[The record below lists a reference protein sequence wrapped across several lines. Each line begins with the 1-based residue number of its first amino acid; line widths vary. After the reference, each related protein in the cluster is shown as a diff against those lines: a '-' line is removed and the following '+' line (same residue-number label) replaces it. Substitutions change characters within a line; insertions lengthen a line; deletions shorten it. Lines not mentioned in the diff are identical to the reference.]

1 MNDSEPAAT
10 KGADAAATPKA
21 MDYGDYL
28 QLRTLLGA
36 QTRLTDEHDELL
48 FIVIHQATEL
58 WLKLSIHE
66 IRSAAKHIQADD
78 LRSAF
83 KTLSRVA
90 RIQSHMIQAWEILAT
105 MTPFDYAN
113 FRESLGASSG
123 FQSFQY
129 RQLEF
134 LLGAKDR
141 RMLEVH
147 RAEADRHADLAV
159 ILEAPSLYDDALRLL
174 ARRGFAIP
182 ADHLER
188 DWSQPYEA
196 SPEVEAAWLQ
206 IYRQTEQYW
215 DLYELGEK
223 LVDLEYRLQQWRFTH
238 MKTVERIIGFKRGT
252 GGSDGVSYLVKALD
266 RKLFPELLSLRTA
279 M

>member
-1 MNDSEPAAT
+1 
-10 KGADAAATPKA
+10 

-28 QLRTLLGA
+28 QLETLLSA
-36 QTRLTDEHDELL
+36 QTAATEEHDELL

-66 IRSAAKHIQADD
+66 IRSAAERIRADD

-90 RIQSHMIQAWEILAT
+90 RIQAHMIQAWEILAT

-134 LLGAKDR
+134 LLGAKDA
-141 RMLEVH
+141 RMLDVH
-147 RAEADRHADLAV
+147 DAAPARRAE
-159 ILEAPSLYDDALRLL
+159 LEVLLGTPSLYDEALRLL
-174 ARRGFAIP
+174 ARRGFDIP

-188 DWSQPYEA
+188 DWREPYVPSA
-196 SPEVEAAWLQ
+196 AVEAAWLE
-206 IYRQTEQYW
+206 IYRRTEAYW

-252 GGSDGVSYLVKALD
+252 GGSEGVSYLVKALD
-266 RKLFPELLSLRTA
+266 RKLFPELLTLRTA

>member
-1 MNDSEPAAT
+1 
-10 KGADAAATPKA
+10 

-28 QLRTLLGA
+28 QLDALLAA
-36 QTRLTDEHDELL
+36 QETVTGEHDELL

-58 WLKLSIHE
+58 WLKLSVHE
-66 IRSAAKHIQADD
+66 IRAAAADIAGDD
-78 LRSAF
+78 LRGAF

-90 RIQSHMIQAWEILAT
+90 RIQAHMIQAWEILAT

-134 LLGAKDR
+134 LLGAKDA
-141 RMLEVH
+141 RMLAMH
-147 RAEADRHADLAV
+147 EAGTARRDDLEA
-159 ILEAPSLYDDALRLL
+159 ILRAPSLYDEALRLL

-182 ADHLER
+182 ADRVER

-196 SPEVEAAWLQ
+196 SPAVEAAWLE
-206 IYRQTEQYW
+206 IYRNTPEHW

-252 GGSDGVSYLVKALD
+252 GGSEGVSYLVKALD
-266 RKLFPELLSLRTA
+266 RKLFPELLTLRTA

>member
-1 MNDSEPAAT
+1 
-10 KGADAAATPKA
+10 

-28 QLRTLLGA
+28 QLDTLLSA
-36 QTRLTDEHDELL
+36 QTTKTGEHDELL

-58 WLKLSIHE
+58 WLKLSVHE
-66 IRSAAKHIQADD
+66 IKSAAADIRSDD
-78 LRSAF
+78 LRGAF

-90 RIQSHMIQAWEILAT
+90 RIQAHMIQAWEILAT

-113 FRESLGASSG
+113 FREALGASSG

-134 LLGAKDR
+134 LLGAKDA
-141 RMLEVH
+141 RMLEMH
-147 RAEADRHADLAV
+147 ATGSARRGELEA
-159 ILEAPSLYDDALRLL
+159 ILTAPSLYDEALRLL
-174 ARRGFAIP
+174 ARRGFDIP
-182 ADHLER
+182 AERLER
-188 DWSQPYEA
+188 DWRGAYEA
-196 SPEVEAAWLQ
+196 SPAVEAAWLKV
-206 IYRQTEQYW
+206 YRNTAEYW

-252 GGSDGVSYLVKALD
+252 GGSEGVSYLVKALD
-266 RKLFPELLSLRTA
+266 RKLFPELLTLRTA

>member
-1 MNDSEPAAT
+1 
-10 KGADAAATPKA
+10 

-28 QLRTLLGA
+28 QLGTLLSA
-36 QTRLTDEHDELL
+36 QTTATGEHDELL

-58 WLKLSIHE
+58 WLKLSVHE
-66 IRSAAKHIQADD
+66 IRSACGDIRGDD
-78 LRSAF
+78 LQPAF
-83 KTLSRVA
+83 KTLARVA
-90 RIQSHMIQAWEILAT
+90 RIQAHMIQAWEILAT

-141 RMLEVH
+141 RMLELH
-147 RAEADRHADLAV
+147 DAGSARRGDLEAILA
-159 ILEAPSLYDDALRLL
+159 APSLYDEALRLL
-174 ARRGFAIP
+174 ARRGFDIP
-182 ADHLER
+182 ADRLER
-188 DWSQPYEA
+188 DWREPYAA
-196 SPEVEAAWLQ
+196 SPAVEAAWLKV
-206 IYRQTEQYW
+206 YRNAAQYW

-252 GGSDGVSYLVKALD
+252 GGSEGVSYLVKALD
-266 RKLFPELLSLRTA
+266 RKLFPELLTLRTA

>member
-1 MNDSEPAAT
+1 
-10 KGADAAATPKA
+10 

-28 QLRTLLGA
+28 QLDALLDA
-36 QTRLTDEHDELL
+36 QATRTDEHDELL

-66 IRSAAKHIQADD
+66 IRSACSDVAGDD
-78 LRSAF
+78 LRAAF

-90 RIQSHMIQAWEILAT
+90 RIQAHMIQAWEILAT

-134 LLGAKDR
+134 LLGAKDARMVEMHAAGSPR
-141 RMLEVH
+141 RG
-147 RAEADRHADLAV
+147 D
-159 ILEAPSLYDDALRLL
+159 LEATLAEPSLYDQALRLL

-182 ADHLER
+182 ADRLER
-188 DWSQPYEA
+188 DWSQPYEPSA
-196 SPEVEAAWLQ
+196 VVEAAWLT
-206 IYRQTEQYW
+206 IYRNTSEYW

-252 GGSDGVSYLVKALD
+252 GGSEGVSYLVKALD
-266 RKLFPELLSLRTA
+266 RKLFPELLTLRTA

>member
-1 MNDSEPAAT
+1 
-10 KGADAAATPKA
+10 

-28 QLRTLLGA
+28 QLETLLGA
-36 QTRLTDEHDELL
+36 QTTVTVEHDELL

-66 IRSAAKHIQADD
+66 ILSAAARIRADD
-78 LRSAF
+78 LRAAF

-90 RIQSHMIQAWEILAT
+90 RIQAHMIQAWEILAT

-113 FRESLGASSG
+113 FRENLGASSG

-141 RMLEVH
+141 WMLEAH
-147 RAEADRHADLAV
+147 AANPERHAALAA
-159 ILEAPSLYDDALRLL
+159 ILEAPSLYDESLRLL

-188 DWSQPYEA
+188 DWGEPYAA

-206 IYRQTEQYW
+206 VYRRADEFW

-266 RKLFPELLSLRTA
+266 RKLFPELLTLRTA

>member
-1 MNDSEPAAT
+1 
-10 KGADAAATPKA
+10 

-28 QLRTLLGA
+28 QLDALLSA
-36 QTRLTDEHDELL
+36 QATRTDEHDELL
-48 FIVIHQATEL
+48 FIVIHQAAEL

-66 IRSAAKHIQADD
+66 IRGACADVAGDD

-90 RIQSHMIQAWEILAT
+90 RIQAHMIQAWEILAT

-129 RQLEF
+129 RELEF
-134 LLGAKDR
+134 LLGAKDA
-141 RMLEVH
+141 RMVEVH
-147 RAEADRHADLAV
+147 DAGSARREA
-159 ILEAPSLYDDALRLL
+159 LEAALVRPSLYDEALRLL

-182 ADHLER
+182 ADRLER

-196 SPEVEAAWLQ
+196 SEAVEAAWLKV
-206 IYRQTEQYW
+206 YRNTAAYW

-266 RKLFPELLSLRTA
+266 RKLFPELLTLRTS

>member
-1 MNDSEPAAT
+1 
-10 KGADAAATPKA
+10 

-28 QLRTLLGA
+28 QLDTLLSA
-36 QTRLTDEHDELL
+36 QTRATEEHDELL

-66 IRSAAKHIQADD
+66 IASARAHVAADD
-78 LRSAF
+78 LRAAF

-90 RIQSHMIQAWEILAT
+90 RIQAHMIQAWEILAT
-105 MTPFDYAN
+105 MTPGDYAN
-113 FRESLGASSG
+113 FREALGASSG
-123 FQSFQY
+123 FQSVQY

-141 RMLEVH
+141 AMLEVH
-147 RAEADRHADLAV
+147 DQGSARHADLAAT
-159 ILEAPSLYDDALRLL
+159 LAQPSLYDEALRLL

-182 ADHLER
+182 QARLNR
-188 DWSQPYEA
+188 DWTLPYEA
-196 SPEVEAAWLQ
+196 SPQVEAAWLD
-206 IYRQTEQYW
+206 IYRNTDRYW

-266 RKLFPELLSLRTA
+266 RKLFPELLTLRTA

>member
-1 MNDSEPAAT
+1 
-10 KGADAAATPKA
+10 

-28 QLRTLLGA
+28 QLDALLAA
-36 QTRLTDEHDELL
+36 QTTVTGEHDELL

-58 WLKLSIHE
+58 WLKLSVHE
-66 IRSAAKHIQADD
+66 IASARADVAGDD
-78 LRSAF
+78 LRAAF

-90 RIQSHMIQAWEILAT
+90 RIQAHMIQAWEILAT

-134 LLGAKDR
+134 LLGAKDAK
-141 RMLEVH
+141 MLAMHEPGS
-147 RAEADRHADLAV
+147 ARHGDLDA
-159 ILEAPSLYDDALRLL
+159 ILRAPSLYDQALRLL

-182 ADHLER
+182 AERLER
-188 DWSQPYEA
+188 DWTEPYEA
-196 SPEVEAAWLQ
+196 SEAVEAAWLQ
-206 IYRQTEQYW
+206 VYRNTGDYW

-266 RKLFPELLSLRTA
+266 RKLFPELLTLRTA

>member
-1 MNDSEPAAT
+1 
-10 KGADAAATPKA
+10 

-28 QLRTLLGA
+28 QLDALLSA
-36 QTRLTDEHDELL
+36 QSTVTEEHDELL

-66 IRSAAKHIQADD
+66 IRSACTHIRTDD
-78 LRSAF
+78 LRVAF

-90 RIQSHMIQAWEILAT
+90 RIQAHMIQAWEILAT
-105 MTPFDYAN
+105 MTPFDYSN

-147 RAEADRHADLAV
+147 EPGTARRTDLET
-159 ILEAPSLYDDALRLL
+159 ILLAPSLYDEAVRLL
-174 ARRGFAIP
+174 ARRGFNIP
-182 ADHLER
+182 ADRLER
-188 DWSQPYEA
+188 DWSEPYVE
-196 SPEVEAAWLQ
+196 SPAVEAAWLE
-206 IYRQTEQYW
+206 IYRNTGTYW

-252 GGSDGVSYLVKALD
+252 GGSDGVSYLAKALD
-266 RKLFPELLSLRTA
+266 RRLFPELLSLRTS

>member
-1 MNDSEPAAT
+1 
-10 KGADAAATPKA
+10 

-28 QLRTLLGA
+28 QLDALLSA
-36 QTRLTDEHDELL
+36 QTTATDEHDELL

-66 IRSAAKHIQADD
+66 IRRAAADIRGDD
-78 LRSAF
+78 LRAAF

-90 RIQSHMIQAWEILAT
+90 RIQAHMIQAWEILAT

-134 LLGAKDR
+134 LLGAKDA
-141 RMLEVH
+141 RMLEMH
-147 RAEADRHADLAV
+147 GPGTARRGELEA
-159 ILEAPSLYDDALRLL
+159 ILTAPSLYDEALRLL
-174 ARRGFAIP
+174 ARRGFDIP
-182 ADHLER
+182 ADRLER
-188 DWSQPYEA
+188 DWREPYEA
-196 SPEVEAAWLQ
+196 SAAVEAAWLKV
-206 IYRQTEQYW
+206 YRNTAEYW

-252 GGSDGVSYLVKALD
+252 GGSDGVSYLAKALD
-266 RKLFPELLSLRTA
+266 RRLFPELLTLRTS

>member
-1 MNDSEPAAT
+1 
-10 KGADAAATPKA
+10 

-28 QLRTLLGA
+28 QLDTLLGA
-36 QTRLTDEHDELL
+36 QTRATDEHDELL

-66 IRSAAKHIQADD
+66 IRAAQTQIREDD
-78 LRSAF
+78 LRGAF

-90 RIQSHMIQAWEILAT
+90 RIQAHMIQAWEILAT
-105 MTPFDYAN
+105 MTPRDYAD
-113 FRESLGASSG
+113 FRASLGASSG

-134 LLGAKDR
+134 LLGAKDA

-147 RAEADRHADLAV
+147 EKPQRRGDLEV
-159 ILEAPSLYDDALRLL
+159 VFRAPSLYDDALRLL
-174 ARRGFAIP
+174 ARRGFDIP
-182 ADHLER
+182 ADHVDR
-188 DWSQPYEA
+188 DWTQPYEP
-196 SPEVEAAWLQ
+196 SPAVEAAWLA
-206 IYRQTEQYW
+206 IYRDTTTYW

-238 MKTVERIIGFKRGT
+238 LKTVERIIGFKRGT
-252 GGSDGVSYLVKALD
+252 GGSEGVSYLAKALD
-266 RKLFPELLSLRTA
+266 RKLFPELLTLRTA

>member
-1 MNDSEPAAT
+1 
-10 KGADAAATPKA
+10 

-28 QLRTLLGA
+28 QLETLLGA
-36 QTRLTDEHDELL
+36 QTAATGEHDELL

-66 IRSAAKHIQADD
+66 IRSAAARIAADD

-90 RIQSHMIQAWEILAT
+90 RIQAHMIQAWEILAT

-147 RAEADRHADLAV
+147 DAAPARRGELEALLD
-159 ILEAPSLYDDALRLL
+159 APSLYDEALRLL

-188 DWSQPYEA
+188 DWSEPYTPSA
-196 SPEVEAAWLQ
+196 AVEAAWLTV
-206 IYRQTEQYW
+206 YRRTDEFW

-266 RKLFPELLSLRTA
+266 RKLFPELLTLRTA

>member
-1 MNDSEPAAT
+1 
-10 KGADAAATPKA
+10 

-28 QLRTLLGA
+28 QLETLLSA
-36 QTRLTDEHDELL
+36 QTAATGEHDELL
-48 FIVIHQATEL
+48 FIVMHQATEL

-66 IRSAAKHIQADD
+66 IRSAAERIRADD

-90 RIQSHMIQAWEILAT
+90 RIQAHMIQAWEILAT

-141 RMLEVH
+141 RMLDVH
-147 RAEADRHADLAV
+147 DASPARHAELQALLD
-159 ILEAPSLYDDALRLL
+159 APSLYDEALRLL

-188 DWSQPYEA
+188 DWSEPYAA
-196 SPEVEAAWLQ
+196 SGEVEAAWLA
-206 IYRQTEQYW
+206 IYRRTDEFW

-252 GGSDGVSYLVKALD
+252 CGSEGVSYLVKALD
-266 RKLFPELLSLRTA
+266 RKLFPELLTLRTA

>member
-1 MNDSEPAAT
+1 
-10 KGADAAATPKA
+10 

-28 QLRTLLGA
+28 QLDTLLSA
-36 QTRLTDEHDELL
+36 QTTKTGEHDELL

-58 WLKLSIHE
+58 WLKLSVHE
-66 IRSAAKHIQADD
+66 IRAACGDIGGDD
-78 LRSAF
+78 LQPAF
-83 KTLSRVA
+83 KTLARVA
-90 RIQSHMIQAWEILAT
+90 RIQAHMIQAWEILAT

-141 RMLEVH
+141 KMLELH
-147 RAEADRHADLAV
+147 DAGSARRGD
-159 ILEAPSLYDDALRLL
+159 LEAILAQPSLYDEALRLL
-174 ARRGFAIP
+174 ARRGFDIP
-182 ADHLER
+182 ADRLER
-188 DWSQPYEA
+188 DWREPYEA
-196 SPEVEAAWLQ
+196 SPAVEAAWLEV
-206 IYRQTEQYW
+206 YRNAAQYW

-252 GGSDGVSYLVKALD
+252 GGSEGVSYLVKALD
-266 RKLFPELLSLRTA
+266 RKLFPELLTLRTA

>member
-1 MNDSEPAAT
+1 
-10 KGADAAATPKA
+10 

-28 QLRTLLGA
+28 QLDTLLSA
-36 QTRLTDEHDELL
+36 QTRATDEHDELL

-58 WLKLSIHE
+58 WLKLAVHE
-66 IRSAAKHIQADD
+66 IAAAQAHVAGDD
-78 LRSAF
+78 LRAAF

-105 MTPFDYAN
+105 MTPKDYAN

-141 RMLEVH
+141 AMLDVH
-147 RAEADRHADLAV
+147 EAGTARHAGLAA
-159 ILEAPSLYDDALRLL
+159 ILNRPSLYDEALRLL

-182 ADHLER
+182 EGCLKR
-188 DWSQPYEA
+188 DWSQPYMPSA
-196 SPEVEAAWLQ
+196 KVEAAWLD
-206 IYRQTEQYW
+206 IYRNTERHW

-223 LVDLEYRLQQWRFTH
+223 LVDIDYRLQQWRFTH

-266 RKLFPELLSLRTA
+266 RKLFPELLTLRTA

>member
-1 MNDSEPAAT
+1 
-10 KGADAAATPKA
+10 

-28 QLRTLLGA
+28 QLDALLSA
-36 QTRLTDEHDELL
+36 QGTATGEHDELL
-48 FIVIHQATEL
+48 FIVIHQVTEL

-66 IRSAAKHIQADD
+66 IRCACGDIRGEN
-78 LRSAF
+78 LRAAF

-90 RIQSHMIQAWEILAT
+90 RIQAHMIQAWEILAT
-105 MTPFDYAN
+105 MTPHDYAN

-141 RMLEVH
+141 RMLEPHEAGTARREVLEEIL
-147 RAEADRHADLAV
+147 AEP
-159 ILEAPSLYDDALRLL
+159 ILYDEALRLL
-174 ARRGFAIP
+174 ARRGFDIP
-182 ADHLER
+182 ADHVER
-188 DWSQPYEA
+188 DWSEPYVA
-196 SPEVEAAWLQ
+196 SPQVEAAWLEV
-206 IYRQTEQYW
+206 YRNTARFW

-252 GGSDGVSYLVKALD
+252 GGSEGVNYLVKALD
-266 RKLFPELLSLRTA
+266 RKLFPELLTLRTA

>member
-1 MNDSEPAAT
+1 
-10 KGADAAATPKA
+10 

-28 QLRTLLGA
+28 QLDALLAA
-36 QTRLTDEHDELL
+36 QETVTGEHDEML

-66 IRSAAKHIQADD
+66 IRAASADIAADA
-78 LRSAF
+78 LRGAF

-90 RIQSHMIQAWEILAT
+90 RIQAHMIQAWEILAT

-134 LLGAKDR
+134 LLGAKDA
-141 RMLEVH
+141 RMLAMH
-147 RAEADRHADLAV
+147 EAGTARRDGLAA
-159 ILEAPSLYDDALRLL
+159 ILRAPSLYDEALRLL

-182 ADHLER
+182 ADRVER

-196 SPEVEAAWLQ
+196 SPEVEAAWLT
-206 IYRQTEQYW
+206 IYRNTAKYW

-252 GGSDGVSYLVKALD
+252 GGSDGVNYLVKALD
-266 RKLFPELLSLRTA
+266 RKLFPELLTLRTA

>member
-1 MNDSEPAAT
+1 
-10 KGADAAATPKA
+10 

-28 QLRTLLGA
+28 QLDALLSAQATRTE
-36 QTRLTDEHDELL
+36 EHDELL

-66 IRSAAKHIQADD
+66 IRSACRDVAGDD

-90 RIQSHMIQAWEILAT
+90 RIQAHMIQAWEILAT
-105 MTPFDYAN
+105 MTPFDYSN

-129 RQLEF
+129 RELEF
-134 LLGAKDR
+134 LLGAKDVRMTQMHAAGGPR
-141 RMLEVH
+141 R
-147 RAEADRHADLAV
+147 AT
-159 ILEAPSLYDDALRLL
+159 LEAALAEPSLYDQALRLL

-182 ADHLER
+182 ADRLER
-188 DWSQPYEA
+188 DWSQPYEPSEA
-196 SPEVEAAWLQ
+196 VEAAWLTV
-206 IYRQTEQYW
+206 YRNTSEYW

-252 GGSDGVSYLVKALD
+252 GGSEGVSYLVKALD
-266 RKLFPELLSLRTA
+266 RKLFPELLTLRTA